1 MNEAQPVAPATPAG
15 AQEPAPACAHAGILY
30 LAAGRV
36 LMLKRCASAGGY
48 PGTWAF
54 SAGGIEG
61 AETPIEAAIRESQEE
76 LCHTPESGLTLLSER
91 DGFTL
96 YLCTDPEFAPV
107 LNGEHDG
114 YCWARPDDLPQ
125 PLHPG
130 CAEAVEAALQMLQAQ
145 QQAAASTAMDESARQ
160 LDTNGWAEIKGNPIS
175 KVGVYP
181 YSGAQL
187 VGAPDPS
194 RVYQVL
200 RPPEELGDPECIASF
215 RLLPWID
222 NHKMLGSEDLDLMPA
237 EKKGVQGVIGEDVYF
252 EAPYL
257 RGNLKVFSQTLA
269 GLIEAGKRELS
280 AGYRCVYDW
289 TPGIWEGQPYDCV
302 QRKIRGNHLALVM
315 SGRMGPDVAVL
326 DAAEPLDQVSLTTDA
341 KEPQMADETN
351 KGEGGSGAMTLEAAL
366 EACQAF
372 MPVMKML
379 QDLAAGKADAEPAK
393 PAADAHEPAK
403 PAADA
408 HEPAKKDEGDMPPAE
423 KSGDHD
429 KPKAPAMDAAE
440 VFKAVMGQ
448 VTRRDA
454 LAKQLSAHI
463 GTFDHSEMT
472 EAEVAVY
479 GVKKLGLSVPQG
491 QEAAALAGYLKAA
504 VDPRQQRVAVAADA
518 RDPSQP
524 GGDNFVTRHLNAKTK
539 E

>member
-1 MNEAQPVAPATPAG
+1 METLPAPMAAPVAAAPTG
-15 AQEPAPACAHAGILY
+15 AHEPASASAHAGILY

-91 DGFTL
+91 DDFTL
-96 YLCTDPEFAPV
+96 FVCTDPEFAPV

-187 VGAPDPS
+187 VGAPDPG

-366 EACQAF
+366 EAFKAF
-372 MPVMKML
+372 MPAMKML
-379 QDLAAGKADAEPAK
+379 QDMVNGKAAEGEPAK
-393 PAADAHEPAK
+393 PAADADEPKKPEDNK
-403 PAADA
+403 PADK
-408 HEPAKKDEGDMPPAE
+408 PGD
-423 KSGDHD
+423 DD